1 MRGPPS
7 IANLVLTLLA
17 RNGQV
22 ASGVL
27 DILQEFPVVHVTVDA
42 LPSLVSDP
50 SKYRLFAQR
59 QERNANT

>member
-27 DILQEFPVVHVTVDA
+27 DILQEFPIVNVTVDA

-50 SKYRLFAQR
+50 SKYRL
-59 QERNANT
+59 

>member
-1 MRGPPS
+1 M
-7 IANLVLTLLA
+7 LLE

-27 DILQEFPVVHVTVDA
+27 DILQEFPVVNVTVDA

-50 SKYRLFAQR
+50 SQYLLRAQR
-59 QERNANT
+59 QERNANI